1 MVQVLLPARLL
12 QEAAACAVLGA
23 ALGAARA
30 FLPVRGRA
38 AFAPDVLLSGAV
50 LLVCQSYA
58 AGYSAAGVLRWY
70 MAAAAFAAALCAAGV
85 LGVPLRAL
93 GRGIGAVL
101 RCSLCAAA
109 ALRRKLPANYAGTR
123 KEPQKNPKRTCQTS
137 GHCCIIQTYQSK
149 RTDAEGL
156 LFRQERKAMTNTG
169 RKKRRKN
176 AVVTMAFRLFFV
188 LLLLSMLAAYIS
200 NQVTI
205 SSKRAELE
213 TLNEQVAQQQTE
225 NQELQRVLSGDAD
238 QITEWVARDSYNY
251 AAPNE
256 RIFVDVTGN

>member
-50 LLVCQSYA
+50 LLACQSYA

-101 RCSLCAAA
+101 RRLAVQPVRRRAAA
-109 ALRRKLPANYAGTR
+109 KTARKLRRNAERTAKKSKKNLPNQRALLYNS
-123 KEPQKNPKRTCQTS
+123 NV
-137 GHCCIIQTYQSK
+137 SK
-149 RTDAEGL
+149 
-156 LFRQERKAMTNTG
+156 
-169 RKKRRKN
+169 
-176 AVVTMAFRLFFV
+176 
-188 LLLLSMLAAYIS
+188 
-200 NQVTI
+200 
-205 SSKRAELE
+205 
-213 TLNEQVAQQQTE
+213 
-225 NQELQRVLSGDAD
+225 
-238 QITEWVARDSYNY
+238 
-251 AAPNE
+251 
-256 RIFVDVTGN
+256 

>member
-50 LLVCQSYA
+50 LLACQSYA

-85 LGVPLRAL
+85 LGIPLRVL

-101 RCSLCAAA
+101 RRFAVQPVRRRTAAKTA
-109 ALRRKLPANYAGTR
+109 RKLRRNAERTAKKSKKNLPNQRALLYNS
-123 KEPQKNPKRTCQTS
+123 NV
-137 GHCCIIQTYQSK
+137 SK
-149 RTDAEGL
+149 
-156 LFRQERKAMTNTG
+156 
-169 RKKRRKN
+169 
-176 AVVTMAFRLFFV
+176 
-188 LLLLSMLAAYIS
+188 
-200 NQVTI
+200 
-205 SSKRAELE
+205 
-213 TLNEQVAQQQTE
+213 
-225 NQELQRVLSGDAD
+225 
-238 QITEWVARDSYNY
+238 
-251 AAPNE
+251 
-256 RIFVDVTGN
+256 

>member
-85 LGVPLRAL
+85 LGIPLRAPGL
-93 GRGIGAVL
+93 FCAVL

-213 TLNEQVAQQQTE
+213 TLNEQVVQQQTE

>member
-93 GRGIGAVL
+93 GLGIGFAPAQPYFAPFCGAACAPPP
-101 RCSLCAAA
+101 RCGENC
-109 ALRRKLPANYAGTR
+109 
-123 KEPQKNPKRTCQTS
+123 PQITPERGKN
-137 GHCCIIQTYQSK
+137 
-149 RTDAEGL
+149 
-156 LFRQERKAMTNTG
+156 
-169 RKKRRKN
+169 RKKIQKEL
-176 AVVTMAFRLFFV
+176 AKPAGIVV
-188 LLLLSMLAAYIS
+188 
-200 NQVTI
+200 
-205 SSKRAELE
+205 
-213 TLNEQVAQQQTE
+213 
-225 NQELQRVLSGDAD
+225 
-238 QITEWVARDSYNY
+238 
-251 AAPNE
+251 
-256 RIFVDVTGN
+256 

>member
-1 MVQVLLPARLL
+1 MFR
-12 QEAAACAVLGA
+12 
-23 ALGAARA
+23 
-30 FLPVRGRA
+30 
-38 AFAPDVLLSGAV
+38 
-50 LLVCQSYA
+50 
-58 AGYSAAGVLRWY
+58 
-70 MAAAAFAAALCAAGV
+70 
-85 LGVPLRAL
+85 
-93 GRGIGAVL
+93 
-101 RCSLCAAA
+101 AA
-109 ALRRKLPANYAGTR
+109 ALRLKLPANYAGTR

-156 LFRQERKAMTNTG
+156 LFRQEHKAMTNTG

-213 TLNEQVAQQQTE
+213 NLLYQ
-225 NQELQRVLSGDAD
+225 S
-238 QITEWVARDSYNY
+238 
-251 AAPNE
+251 
-256 RIFVDVTGN
+256 

>member
-70 MAAAAFAAALCAAGV
+70 MATAAFAAALCAAGV
-85 LGVPLRAL
+85 LGIPLRVL

-101 RCSLCAAA
+101 RRFAVQPVRRRRAAA
-109 ALRRKLPANYAGTR
+109 KTARKLRRNAERTAKKSKKNLPNQRALLYNS
-123 KEPQKNPKRTCQTS
+123 NV
-137 GHCCIIQTYQSK
+137 SK
-149 RTDAEGL
+149 
-156 LFRQERKAMTNTG
+156 
-169 RKKRRKN
+169 
-176 AVVTMAFRLFFV
+176 
-188 LLLLSMLAAYIS
+188 
-200 NQVTI
+200 
-205 SSKRAELE
+205 
-213 TLNEQVAQQQTE
+213 
-225 NQELQRVLSGDAD
+225 
-238 QITEWVARDSYNY
+238 
-251 AAPNE
+251 
-256 RIFVDVTGN
+256 

>member
-85 LGVPLRAL
+85 LGIPLRAL

-101 RCSLCAAA
+101 RRFAVQPVRRRRAAPE
-109 ALRRKLPANYAGTR
+109 RG
-123 KEPQKNPKRTCQTS
+123 KN
-137 GHCCIIQTYQSK
+137 
-149 RTDAEGL
+149 
-156 LFRQERKAMTNTG
+156 
-169 RKKRRKN
+169 RKKIQKEL
-176 AVVTMAFRLFFV
+176 AKPAGIVV
-188 LLLLSMLAAYIS
+188 
-200 NQVTI
+200 
-205 SSKRAELE
+205 
-213 TLNEQVAQQQTE
+213 
-225 NQELQRVLSGDAD
+225 
-238 QITEWVARDSYNY
+238 
-251 AAPNE
+251 
-256 RIFVDVTGN
+256 